1 MEVLRDS
8 DSLSKHVMKQN
19 WNFHG
24 ERAFKEQI
32 PCLGWGGGGGVCIGP
47 FANLS
52 R

>member
-32 PCLGWGGGGGVCIGP
+32 PCLGWGGGGVCIVP